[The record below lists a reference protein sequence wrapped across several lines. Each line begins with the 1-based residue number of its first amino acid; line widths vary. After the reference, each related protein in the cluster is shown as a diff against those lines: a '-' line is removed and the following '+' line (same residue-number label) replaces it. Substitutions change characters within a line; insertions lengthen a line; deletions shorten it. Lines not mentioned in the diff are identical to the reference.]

1 MSHAVMFNRH
11 RKSALLQ
18 GSGEE
23 FCADNR
29 PWDGATIDDPLKR
42 LTAILNRNS
51 AGAIITKYEYTY
63 NTLDLK
69 DTETITG
76 ASPLDNLTDG
86 TTTYTPNDVNQIVSI
101 QNPNRTYTYD
111 NDGNMT
117 TGFTPEGYTLALSYD
132 AASRL
137 IKAEYTD
144 SGNTVHKTEYTYDGD
159 DLLAIM
165 KKTIGTSITETRY
178 IRAGFLPIQERDA
191 ANAITREYLWGQ
203 NMGGGIGGLLN
214 LRQSGADYNY
224 LYDGKGNVTSL
235 IDAAQATVAQYAY
248 DPFGRVMKKT
258 GTLDQPFQFSTK
270 QYDAETGKSYFGFR
284 WYDANT
290 GRWLTRDPLG
300 EESDPNLY
308 RAVGNNPMN
317 WIDPDGQAIAAPVLI
332 GGALIGAAIISQSP
346 PVQQA
351 LRDVGNAIINAAS
364 SINDS
369 ITDAVKRQKEYEQA
383 KQLSDTP
390 PPSGGSDCANLSR
403 QIDHA
408 ERVIR
413 LYENWDAS
421 WSPGRHSQKIQDW
434 RQRLQNLKDEYNRR
448 CVNKCR

>member
-1 MSHAVMFNRH
+1 MNHVVMFNNH
-11 RKSALLQ
+11 RESALLQ
-18 GSGEE
+18 GSGEK

-63 NTLDLK
+63 NNYDLK

-86 TTTYTPNDVNQIVSI
+86 TTTYTPNDVNQIVSST
-101 QNPNRTYTYD
+101 NPNRTYAYD

-178 IRAGFLPIQERDA
+178 IRAGFLPIQERNGS
-191 ANAITREYLWGQ
+191 NAITREYLWGQ
-203 NMGGGIGGLLN
+203 DMGGGIGGLLN

-235 IDAAQATVAQYAY
+235 IDSAQATVAQYVY

-270 QYDAETGKSYFGFR
+270 QYDPETGHSDYGHRF
-284 WYDANT
+284 YSAEL
-290 GRWLTRDPLG
+290 GRWLTKDPLG
-300 EESDPNLY
+300 EAGGVNLY
-308 RAVGNNPMN
+308 QMVGNNPVN
-317 WIDPDGQAIAAPVLI
+317 WADPWGLRPVTPGLPNLVNPGSVPNMSGLLKQTGAGGWQREIDAM
-332 GGALIGAAIISQSP
+332 
-346 PVQQA
+346 
-351 LRDVGNAIINAAS
+351 NAA
-364 SINDS
+364 D
-369 ITDAVKRQKEYEQA
+369 DALFNEARNIHCGEKVDYYIYYGRAPRRFIGIGRVGEPA
-383 KQLSDTP
+383 VSPSDTERWKTTLT
-390 PPSGGSDCANLSR
+390 GTKGCDCS
-403 QIDHA
+403 
-408 ERVIR
+408 
-413 LYENWDAS
+413 
-421 WSPGRHSQKIQDW
+421 KF
-434 RQRLQNLKDEYNRR
+434 
-448 CVNKCR
+448 